1 MDMRNIPM
9 VRVTWK
15 DAQDSDGSWT
25 SLEDIIAHEPA
36 TCQEVGWLVHQ
47 DDTKI
52 IVMRSRICTGDELEE
67 GGAHIAIPTDWVTE
81 VEKLKVEVEDEENNI
96 FSANSYQS
104 VHAS

>member
-1 MDMRNIPM
+1 MQNIPM

-36 TCQEVGWLVHQ
+36 TCQEVGWLVYQ

-67 GGAHIAIPTDWVTE
+67 GGAHIATDWVTE

-104 VHAS
+104 VHAK

>member
-1 MDMRNIPM
+1 MQMKDIPM

-36 TCQEVGWLVHQ
+36 TCQEVGWLIHK
-47 DDTKI
+47 DSTKV
-52 IVMRSRICTGDELEE
+52 IVMRSRICNEFDELEE
-67 GGAHIAIPTDWVTE
+67 GGAHIAIPHDWVIKIE
-81 VEKLKVEVEDEENNI
+81 ELKVNEETNSITNLR
-96 FSANSYQS
+96 SYQS